1 MKLYATRHGETVWN
15 AQDKV
20 SGLTDVEL
28 TEKGIEQAQE
38 LAKKLEGKPIDLML
52 VSPLKRA
59 QDTAK
64 IISEHCGG
72 IPMLTEQRLI
82 EQNYGIYE
90 GGDRFD
96 EAFLNNKRCFAYKY
110 PGGGESMM
118 QLAHRIYGLLDEIK
132 EKYSDKTVL
141 LVCHGGVL
149 RAVNTYFNDMTND
162 EYFHFLLDNCG
173 LMEFE
178 L

>member
-1 MKLYATRHGETVWN
+1 MKLYAARHGETVWN
-15 AQDKV
+15 AQDRV

-28 TEKGIEQAQE
+28 TEKGIAQAKA
-38 LAKKLEGKPIDLML
+38 LAVKLEGVKIDLML

-64 IISEHCGG
+64 IVSEHCGG
-72 IPMLTEQRLI
+72 ISIITEERLI

-90 GGDRFD
+90 GIDRFN
-96 EAFLNNKRCFAYKY
+96 EAFLQNKRWFAYKY
-110 PGGGESMM
+110 PGGESMM
-118 QLAHRIYGLLDEIK
+118 QLAHRIYGLLDEVTV
-132 EKYSDKTVL
+132 KYSDKNVL

-149 RAVNTYFNDMTND
+149 RAVNTYFKDMTND
-162 EYFHFLLDNCG
+162 EYFNFLLDNCG
-173 LMEFE
+173 LIEFE